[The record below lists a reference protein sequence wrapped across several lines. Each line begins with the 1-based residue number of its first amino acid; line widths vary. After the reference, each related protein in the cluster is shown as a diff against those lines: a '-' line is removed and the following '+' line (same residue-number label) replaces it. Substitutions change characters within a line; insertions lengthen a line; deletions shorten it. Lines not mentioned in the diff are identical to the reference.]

1 MNPARTN
8 PFTNRKPLQPGG
20 REVFLKRLRQSL
32 GHNAAQ
38 TPPLT
43 EPPPAL
49 DESLIRQCN
58 DAGPALIDRWIAKA
72 KTNSMIIHRTTA
84 EPAAIHAALDA
95 SFAAHN
101 PAKILL
107 NAADFDTRFSL
118 AGHLT
123 QKSVIRWTEPNCRET
138 AFSCD
143 ASITDCRAALAD
155 AGSLVVWSD
164 ASFGRSSTLVIPVHV
179 ILLPA
184 SRILPDLID
193 GLQFIRNQNP
203 AGLPSNVVI
212 INGPS
217 KTADIEMNLIT
228 GVHGPKHVYVI
239 LIDGM

>member
-1 MNPARTN
+1 MKSNRAKPVI
-8 PFTNRKPLQPGG
+8 NRKPLQTGG

-32 GHNAAQ
+32 GHDA

-43 EPPPAL
+43 EAPPAL

-72 KTNSMIIHRTTA
+72 KTNSITVHRATA
-84 EPAAIHAALDA
+84 DPSAIHAAIDA
-95 SFAAHN
+95 CLAPHN
-101 PAKILL
+101 ITKTLL
-107 NAADFDTRFSL
+107 NTHEFDSHFSL
-118 AGHLT
+118 SDHLAAKT
-123 QKSVIRWTEPNCRET
+123 LFRWGDPDCREA
-138 AFSCD
+138 AFTCD

-164 ASFGRSSTLVIPVHV
+164 PTFGRSSTLVVPVHI

-193 GLQFIRNQNP
+193 GLQFIHDQNP

-239 LIDGM
+239 LIDGL